1 MSTPHNSYSDADPS
15 FDLVKRITQRLQQGG
30 VNNQI
35 LEILQQAVEKEFDK
49 NHILLSRPEKIRL
62 YRLVT
67 KAVLTDMLAKIGGD
81 K

>member
-1 MSTPHNSYSDADPS
+1 MSTPPNSYSDADFT

-49 NHILLSRPEKIRL
+49 NHILLSRPGKIRL

-67 KAVLTDMLAKIGGD
+67 KAVLTDMLAKIERD

>member
-1 MSTPHNSYSDADPS
+1 MSTPPNSYSDADPS

-67 KAVLTDMLAKIGGD
+67 KAVLTDMLAKIEGD

>member
-1 MSTPHNSYSDADPS
+1 MTTPPNSYSDADIT
-15 FDLVKRITQRLQQGG
+15 FNLVKRITQRLQQGG
-30 VNNQI
+30 VENQI

-62 YRLVT
+62 NRLVT
-67 KAVLTDMLAKIGGD
+67 KAVLTDMLAKIERE